1 MKRFQKF
8 MNDWGI
14 INRPLSFKEMLRRS
28 PGSIAIL
35 IAFIISDILISNGN
49 ISQEQRL
56 VIPAIVAIIG
66 LNWAL
71 SIYVLRNSLDR

>member
-71 SIYVLRNSLDR
+71 SIYVLRNSLR